1 MKFIFVLSKNRYRFK
16 SLNNFGKNQKIGKY
30 FIINLFS
37 YFIFLSFFFKQIKNI
52 YFISVDQCFN
62 INKKNSFNFWL
73 TGTIQKIPSQYLNK
87 NNYVN
92 MKSVFHDKDHVFQLY
107 PLKIKKSYFRKNRR
121 LIYASTY
128 EIKKKQMSD
137 EVWKSI
143 DKNAKAD
150 FNLFDK
156 KNFWEGYESDVK
168 RFLIYRDL
176 KNYQRKQILE
186 EIINNYNDKFDLYGN
201 DWRKIFNLSNSN
213 AEGNEIKKIYNGNI
227 CIDFGSKCGSLT
239 LYPRSIEII
248 ENGGLLLQ
256 LKQIDSNKIFGDYV
270 DRFTFNNLESLY
282 INIEKLLYDEIYYS
296 QQIEIQ
302 YGIFKNSKKK
312 LADQL
317 DLIFAK

>member
-1 MKFIFVLSKNRYRFK
+1 M
-16 SLNNFGKNQKIGKY
+16 
-30 FIINLFS
+30 
-37 YFIFLSFFFKQIKNI
+37 
-52 YFISVDQCFN
+52 
-62 INKKNSFNFWL
+62 
-73 TGTIQKIPSQYLNK
+73 
-87 NNYVN
+87 
-92 MKSVFHDKDHVFQLY
+92 
-107 PLKIKKSYFRKNRR
+107 
-121 LIYASTY
+121 
-128 EIKKKQMSD
+128 
-137 EVWKSI
+137 
-143 DKNAKAD
+143 
-150 FNLFDK
+150 
-156 KNFWEGYESDVK
+156 
-168 RFLIYRDL
+168 
-176 KNYQRKQILE
+176 E